1 LIVYL
6 LVVGVKG
13 LMVMIVVVMMMT
25 IIVMTMTKA
34 LGERTGRRQ
43 RCRLCGSPHFASNLL
58 PKSFPPIPTRLHLHV
73 GLSAITTKTMRQFAD
88 KRHALQ
94 PLQSVSVSLFGTCEH
109 VSHVARRA

>member
-1 LIVYL
+1 MIVYL

-13 LMVMIVVVMMMT
+13 LMVMIVVVMMM

-58 PKSFPPIPTRLHLHV
+58 PKSSPPIPTQLHLHV
-73 GLSAITTKTMRQFAD
+73 GLSAITTKTMRHSAD

-94 PLQSVSVSLFGTCEH
+94 PLHSVSVSLFGTCEH
-109 VSHVARRA
+109 VSPVARRA